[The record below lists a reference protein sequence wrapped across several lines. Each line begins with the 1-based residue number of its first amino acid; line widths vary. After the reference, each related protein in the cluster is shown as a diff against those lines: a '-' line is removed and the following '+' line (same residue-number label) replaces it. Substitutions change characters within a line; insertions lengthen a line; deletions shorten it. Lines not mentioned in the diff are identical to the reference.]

1 MAEQIQ
7 IPERHP
13 SYQKH
18 QRQFWTQII
27 LPMVLA
33 ALVVIAVAILTGVA
47 TFGADGDSP
56 RWAAISTIWLV
67 IPVMFFGLLFL
78 AVVAGLIY
86 LLAQTLKVLPP
97 YTSKAQH
104 YTYQVSGIIK
114 RFSDGVAKPIFF
126 IEGLFARI
134 KAFFGR

>member
-7 IPERHP
+7 IPERRP

-27 LPMVLA
+27 LPMILA
-33 ALVVIAVAILTGVA
+33 ALVVIAVAVLIGVA

-56 RWAAISTIWLV
+56 RWAAVSTIWLV

-78 AVVAGLIY
+78 AVVAGFIY

-97 YTSKAQH
+97 YSSKAQF

-114 RFSDGVAKPIFF
+114 RISDGAAKPTFF